1 MPHTPKLKGVDMNE
15 VMTPHGVDQEKILQI
30 AIDMKVPAIMSYLS
44 RDKWHVAKVLLTKLD
59 GDRLNVESTI
69 SRRQRPINIRVS
81 QPVGISFK
89 HGYGKFVFDTTVRAL
104 EPSTDPE
111 TRRQRGGTIV
121 LALPDKIEVIQRRSY
136 FRVNV
141 PDSLKV
147 KVLLWHRSGKRS
159 QTEPKHDTVIEMH
172 NCCQGRLMDISA
184 GGAQVIVPNQNDAEK
199 AEFKKG
205 QFISMRF
212 TPLPY
217 ETPLM
222 LSAQIRNI
230 VPTADDQNVSLGLQ
244 IVGLEASSEGRE
256 VLTRLTGI
264 VERYYQ
270 INQSGVKQQAV
281 HPVPNTQ

>member
-184 GGAQVIVPNQNDAEK
+184 GGVQVIVPNQNDAEK

-256 VLTRLTGI
+256 VLIRLTGI

-270 INQSGVKQQAV
+270 INQSDVKQQDL
-281 HPVPNTQ
+281 HSVPNAD

>member
-256 VLTRLTGI
+256 VLIRLTGI

-270 INQSGVKQQAV
+270 INQSGVKQQDL
-281 HPVPNTQ
+281 HSVPNAD